1 MIKTIKKLFVNNK
14 QQTVKVRDLTRY
26 KDILKPLFELP
37 VHNSWLD
44 DETIDKIMRD
54 GTVIAA
60 IGNRKASTLKKEI
73 LIECENKVFKEALE
87 DAFSFNVIDSILDIP
102 YYGFGVYE
110 INWSVNNGIIIPTL
124 HERDYKNFILDNGK
138 LKFNGL
144 GFAEDIPFDKAI
156 AATYKAKPNK
166 PYGQP
171 LIQTLFWLVEFKNA
185 SLQFWVELLER
196 FGTPWVIGKTEGDK
210 NALADEIYNMLG
222 GDGAVLDTE
231 DEIKIETV
239 KDGGNFKE
247 LVEYIDNQIREVI
260 LGGNLTANV
269 QGGSL
274 AAANVHNEVRED
286 LAQADENIV
295 NQIIRELIWTFQ
307 KVNNT
312 QDQIKGK
319 LKDKDD
325 PNKELADRD
334 KVIHDMG
341 FKPTKEYIEA
351 TYNIKVIEIEQK
363 NNSLIANSNIS
374 ASERNLA
381 KQVLRKANPII
392 LNNLPQDELDRNI
405 NNIDFSNL
413 ALTFHKQILEIVNKS
428 ESYEEMLDNLFKAYP
443 TFDTKELEDS
453 LNQYLANASL
463 LGVATIE
470 DENPNG

>member
-1 MIKTIKKLFVNNK
+1 MFKKIKKLFVNNK
-14 QQTVKVRDLTRY
+14 QQTVKVRDITRY
-26 KDILKPLFELP
+26 KDILKPLFDLP

-54 GTVIAA
+54 STVIAA

-73 LIECENKVFKEALE
+73 LIECENSNFKEILE

-110 INWSVNNGIIIPTL
+110 INWEFENGFFIPTL
-124 HERDYKNFILDNGK
+124 VERNYKNFILDNGK
-138 LKFNGL
+138 IKFNGL
-144 GFAEDIPFDKAI
+144 GFSEDIEFHKVI

-210 NALADEIYNMLG
+210 NALAEEIYNMLG
-222 GDGAVLDTE
+222 GDGAVIDTE
-231 DEIKIETV
+231 DDIKIETA

-269 QGGSL
+269 QSGSL

-295 NQIIRELIWTFQ
+295 NQIIRELIWIFQ
-307 KVNNT
+307 EFNKTTTV
-312 QDQIKGK
+312 IKGK

-334 KVIHDMG
+334 KIIYDMG
-341 FKPTKEYIEA
+341 YKPTKEYIET
-351 TYNIKVIEIEQK
+351 TYNIKVTEIEQK

-374 ASERNLA
+374 RT
-381 KQVLRKANPII
+381 NPII
-392 LNNLPQDELDRNI
+392 LNNLPQDELERNL
-405 NNIDFSNL
+405 NNIDFSHL
-413 ALTFHKQILEIVNKS
+413 ALTFQKQILEIINKS
-428 ESYEEMLDNLFKAYP
+428 ESHEEMLEQLFKAYP
-443 TFDTKELEDS
+443 TFNTKELEDS
-453 LNQYLANASL
+453 LYKYLANASL
-463 LGVATIE
+463 LGVASIE

>member
-1 MIKTIKKLFVNNK
+1 MFKSLKKLFVNNK

-26 KDILKPLFELP
+26 KDILKPLFDLP

-54 GTVIAA
+54 STVIAA

-73 LIECENKVFKEALE
+73 LIECENSNFKEILE

-110 INWSVNNGIIIPTL
+110 INWEFENGFFIPTL
-124 HERDYKNFILDNGK
+124 VERNYKNFILDNGK
-138 LKFNGL
+138 IKFNSL
-144 GFAEDIPFDKAI
+144 GFSEDIPFHKVI

-210 NALADEIYNMLG
+210 NALAEEIYNMLG
-222 GDGAVLDTE
+222 GDGAVIDTE
-231 DEIKIETV
+231 DEIKIETA

-295 NQIIRELIWTFQ
+295 NQIIRELIWIFQ
-307 KVNNT
+307 EFNKTTTV
-312 QDQIKGK
+312 IKGK

-334 KVIHDMG
+334 KLIYDMG
-341 FKPTKEYIEA
+341 YKPTKEYIET
-351 TYNIKVIEIEQK
+351 TYNIKVTEIEQK

-374 ASERNLA
+374 R
-381 KQVLRKANPII
+381 ANPII
-392 LNNLPQDELDRNI
+392 LNNLPQDELERNL
-405 NNIDFSNL
+405 NNIDFSHL
-413 ALTFHKQILEIVNKS
+413 ALTFQKQILEIINKS
-428 ESYEEMLDNLFKAYP
+428 ESHEEMLEQLFKAYP
-443 TFDTKELEDS
+443 TFNTKELEDS
-453 LNQYLANASL
+453 LYKYLANASL
-463 LGVATIE
+463 LGVASIE

>member
-1 MIKTIKKLFVNNK
+1 MLKKIKKLFANNK
-14 QQTVKVRDLTRY
+14 QQTVKIRDLTRY

-73 LIECENKVFKEALE
+73 LIECENSSYKEALE

-110 INWSVNNGIIIPTL
+110 INWDLNNGIFIPTL
-124 HERDYKNFILDNGK
+124 HERNYKDFILNNGK

-196 FGTPWVIGKTEGDK
+196 FGTPWVIAKTEGDK

-222 GDGAVLDTE
+222 GDGAVLDSE
-231 DEIKIETV
+231 DDIKIETV

-269 QGGSL
+269 KGGSL
-274 AAANVHNEVRED
+274 AAASVHNDVRED

-295 NQIIRELIWTFQ
+295 NQIIRELIWIFQ
-307 KVNNT
+307 TVNKT
-312 QDQIKGK
+312 QNEIKGK

-325 PNKELADRD
+325 PNKELANRD
-334 KVIHDMG
+334 KVIYDMG
-341 FKPTKEYIEA
+341 FKPTKEYIET
-351 TYNIKVIEIEQK
+351 TYNIKVEEIKVEQNQAFSFSK
-363 NNSLIANSNIS
+363 NPQKPL
-374 ASERNLA
+374 
-381 KQVLRKANPII
+381 I
-392 LNNLPQDELDRNI
+392 LNNLPKDELDRNI
-405 NNIDFSNL
+405 NNIDFSPL
-413 ALTFHKQILEIVNKS
+413 AHTFYKQIIEIIEDS
-428 ESYEEMLDNLFKAYP
+428 ESYDEMLEKLYKAYP
-443 TFDTKELEDS
+443 SFDTKELEDS
-453 LNQYLANASL
+453 LFKYLANASL
-463 LGVATIE
+463 LGVATVE

>member
-1 MIKTIKKLFVNNK
+1 MFKKIKKLFANNK
-14 QQTVKVRDLTRY
+14 QQTVKIRDLTRY

-73 LIECENKVFKEALE
+73 LIECENKSYKEALE

-110 INWSVNNGIIIPTL
+110 INWAVNNGIIIPTL
-124 HERDYKNFILDNGK
+124 HERDYKNFILDNRK
-138 LKFNGL
+138 LKINGL

-312 QDQIKGK
+312 QHQIKGK

-325 PNKELADRD
+325 PNKPLADRD
-334 KVIHDMG
+334 KVIYDMG

-351 TYNIKVIEIEQK
+351 TYNIKVEEIKEENK
-363 NNSLIANSNIS
+363 NSLIANSN
-374 ASERNLA
+374 NLYSKGSNA
-381 KQVLRKANPII
+381 IVLNK
-392 LNNLPQDELDRNI
+392 LPQDELDRNL
-405 NNIDFSNL
+405 NNIDFTPL
-413 ALTFHKQILEIVNKS
+413 ALTFHKQISKIIEDGESFEEILE
-428 ESYEEMLDNLFKAYP
+428 NLFKAYP
-443 TFDTKELEDS
+443 TFDTKELEES
-453 LNQYLANASL
+453 LYKYLANASL

>member
-1 MIKTIKKLFVNNK
+1 MFKSLKKLFVNNK

-26 KDILKPLFELP
+26 KDILKPLFDLP

-54 GTVIAA
+54 STVIAA

-73 LIECENKVFKEALE
+73 LIECENSNFKEILE

-110 INWSVNNGIIIPTL
+110 INWEFENGFFIPTL
-124 HERDYKNFILDNGK
+124 VERNYKNFILDNGK
-138 LKFNGL
+138 IKFNSL
-144 GFAEDIPFDKAI
+144 GFSEDIEFHKVI

-210 NALADEIYNMLG
+210 NALAEEIYNMLG
-222 GDGAVLDTE
+222 GDGAVIDA
-231 DEIKIETV
+231 DDDIKIETA

-295 NQIIRELIWTFQ
+295 NQIIRELIWIFQ
-307 KVNNT
+307 EFNKTTTV
-312 QDQIKGK
+312 IKGK

-334 KVIHDMG
+334 KLIYDMG
-341 FKPTKEYIEA
+341 YKPTKEYIEA
-351 TYNIKVIEIEQK
+351 TYNIKVTEIEQK
-363 NNSLIANSNIS
+363 NNSLIANNNIS
-374 ASERNLA
+374 R
-381 KQVLRKANPII
+381 ANPII
-392 LNNLPQDELDRNI
+392 LNNLPQDELERNL
-405 NNIDFSNL
+405 NNIDFSHL
-413 ALTFHKQILEIVNKS
+413 ALTFQKQILEIINKS
-428 ESYEEMLDNLFKAYP
+428 ESHEEMLEQLFKAYP

-453 LNQYLANASL
+453 LYKYLANASL
-463 LGVATIE
+463 LGVASIE

>member
-1 MIKTIKKLFVNNK
+1 MIKKIKNKKNLFVNNK

-26 KDILKPLFELP
+26 KDTLKPLFELP

-73 LIECENKVFKEALE
+73 LIECENSSYKEALE

-156 AATYKAKPNK
+156 AATYKSKPNK

-274 AAANVHNEVRED
+274 AAANVHNAVRED

-312 QDQIKGK
+312 QHQIKGK

-325 PNKELADRD
+325 PNKPLADRD

-374 ASERNLA
+374 R
-381 KQVLRKANPII
+381 ANPII

>member
-1 MIKTIKKLFVNNK
+1 MFKSLKKLFVNNK

-26 KDILKPLFELP
+26 KDILKPLFDLP

-54 GTVIAA
+54 STVIAA

-73 LIECENKVFKEALE
+73 LIECENSNFKEILE

-110 INWSVNNGIIIPTL
+110 INWEFENGFFIPTL
-124 HERDYKNFILDNGK
+124 VERNYKNFILDNGK
-138 LKFNGL
+138 IKFNSL
-144 GFAEDIPFDKAI
+144 GFSEDIPFHKVI

-210 NALADEIYNMLG
+210 NALAEEIYNMLG
-222 GDGAVLDTE
+222 GDGAVIDA
-231 DEIKIETV
+231 DDDIKIETA

-295 NQIIRELIWTFQ
+295 NQIIRELIWIFQ
-307 KVNNT
+307 EF
-312 QDQIKGK
+312 
-319 LKDKDD
+319 
-325 PNKELADRD
+325 NK
-334 KVIHDMG
+334 
-341 FKPTKEYIEA
+341 
-351 TYNIKVIEIEQK
+351 
-363 NNSLIANSNIS
+363 
-374 ASERNLA
+374 
-381 KQVLRKANPII
+381 
-392 LNNLPQDELDRNI
+392 
-405 NNIDFSNL
+405 
-413 ALTFHKQILEIVNKS
+413 
-428 ESYEEMLDNLFKAYP
+428 
-443 TFDTKELEDS
+443 
-453 LNQYLANASL
+453 
-463 LGVATIE
+463 
-470 DENPNG
+470 

>member
-1 MIKTIKKLFVNNK
+1 MFKSLKKLFVNNK

-26 KDILKPLFELP
+26 KDILKPLFDLP

-54 GTVIAA
+54 STVIAA

-73 LIECENKVFKEALE
+73 LIECENSNFKEILE

-110 INWSVNNGIIIPTL
+110 INWEFENGFFIPTL
-124 HERDYKNFILDNGK
+124 VERNYKNFILDNGK
-138 LKFNGL
+138 IKFNSL
-144 GFAEDIPFDKAI
+144 GFSEDIEFHKVI

-185 SLQFWVELLER
+185 SLQFWMELLER

-210 NALADEIYNMLG
+210 NALAEEIYNMLG
-222 GDGAVLDTE
+222 GDGAVIDA
-231 DEIKIETV
+231 DDDIKIETA

-295 NQIIRELIWTFQ
+295 NQIIRELIWIFQ
-307 KVNNT
+307 EFNKTTTV
-312 QDQIKGK
+312 IKGK

-334 KVIHDMG
+334 KLIYDMG
-341 FKPTKEYIEA
+341 YKPTKEYIET
-351 TYNIKVIEIEQK
+351 TYNIKVTEIEQK

-374 ASERNLA
+374 R
-381 KQVLRKANPII
+381 ANPII
-392 LNNLPQDELDRNI
+392 LNNLPQDELERNL
-405 NNIDFSNL
+405 NNIDFSHL
-413 ALTFHKQILEIVNKS
+413 ALTFQKQISEIIS
-428 ESYEEMLDNLFKAYP
+428 QGGSFEEILANLFEAYP

-453 LNQYLANASL
+453 LYKYLANASL
-463 LGVATIE
+463 LGVASIE

>member
-1 MIKTIKKLFVNNK
+1 MFKRIKKLFVNNK

-26 KDILKPLFELP
+26 KDILKPLFDLP
-37 VHNSWLD
+37 IHNSWLD

-54 GTVIAA
+54 STVIAA

-73 LIECENKVFKEALE
+73 LIECENSNFKEILE

-110 INWSVNNGIIIPTL
+110 INWEFENGFFIPTL
-124 HERDYKNFILDNGK
+124 VERNYKNFILDNGK
-138 LKFNGL
+138 IKFNGL
-144 GFAEDIPFDKAI
+144 GFSEDIEFHKVI
-156 AATYKAKPNK
+156 AATYKAKPNR

-210 NALADEIYNMLG
+210 NALAEEIYNMLG
-222 GDGAVLDTE
+222 GDGAVIDTE
-231 DEIKIETV
+231 DDIKIETA

-295 NQIIRELIWTFQ
+295 NQIIRELIWIFQ
-307 KVNNT
+307 EFNKTTTV
-312 QDQIKGK
+312 IKGK

-334 KVIHDMG
+334 KIIYDMG
-341 FKPTKEYIEA
+341 YKPTKEYIET
-351 TYNIKVIEIEQK
+351 TYNIKVTEIEQK

-374 ASERNLA
+374 RT
-381 KQVLRKANPII
+381 NPII
-392 LNNLPQDELDRNI
+392 LNNLPQDELERNL
-405 NNIDFSNL
+405 NNIDFSHL
-413 ALTFHKQILEIVNKS
+413 ALTFQKQILEIINKS
-428 ESYEEMLDNLFKAYP
+428 ESHEETLEQLFKAYP

-453 LNQYLANASL
+453 LYKYLANASL
-463 LGVATIE
+463 LGVASIE